1 MTQSITAAQ
10 LPLLPLPETGQPDL
24 NERAAR
30 SELRRQI
37 SALDGSL
44 CELRAE
50 AHPHP
55 LKIQAKLGGGPAR
68 LLSLDQLESL
78 RDSLA
83 VSVEDARHE
92 LTLLRASQ
100 EQARGMVE
108 RMLAD
113 PAAHPWLRV
122 SRQEAGLVGCGHWHV
137 LPRFGLLGMAMGW
150 WRVKISS
157 GCPLFTFIGLRPN
170 GAGV

>member
-1 MTQSITAAQ
+1 MTQSISVAQ
-10 LPLLPLPETGQPDL
+10 LPALPLPDTGRSKVG
-24 NERAAR
+24 ERAAR
-30 SELRRQI
+30 AEIRRQI
-37 SALDGSL
+37 GQLEGLL
-44 CELRAE
+44 CELQAE

-55 LKIQAKLGGGPAR
+55 LNIRVQAGGPAR
-68 LLSLDQLESL
+68 LLSLEQLESL

-83 VSVEDARHE
+83 VVLEDARRE
-92 LTLLRASQ
+92 LSLLRASQ

-113 PAAHPWLRV
+113 PASYRWLRV
-122 SRQEAGLVGCGHWHV
+122 SREEAGLVGCGHWHV
-137 LPRFGLLGMAMGW
+137 RPRFGLLGMAMGW

-157 GCPLFTFIGLRPN
+157 GCPLASFIGLCPE